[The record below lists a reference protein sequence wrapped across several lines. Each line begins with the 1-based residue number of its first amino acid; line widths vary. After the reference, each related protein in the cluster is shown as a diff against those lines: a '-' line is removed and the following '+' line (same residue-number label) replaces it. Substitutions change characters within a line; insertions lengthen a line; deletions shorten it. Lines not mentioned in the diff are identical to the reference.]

1 LSVATKYPNGLPTWH
16 TGESTTYVVD
26 VGEWT
31 TSPTSP
37 SIVEV
42 IDESDESDVTSTV
55 MPSGSPSVTNALITL
70 PLFTLATVGRRYRVE
85 VQFTGDNSAIL
96 RTHLIVNA
104 LL

>member
-1 LSVATKYPNGLPTWH
+1 MPYIADVA
-16 TGESTTYVVD
+16 D
-26 VGEWT
+26 WT

-42 IDESDESDVTSTV
+42 IDESDESNVTSTL

-70 PLFTLATVGRRYRVE
+70 PLFKLATVGRRYRVE
-85 VQFTGDNSAIL
+85 IQFTGDNAAVL